1 MNIEPRK
8 MNDYDGLRK
17 VFSGAIEF
25 AYTTIQDEVIKA
37 DTRQEAIECLSVFD
51 CGVLWDECMSFEQKM
66 SALADVYTN
75 RETIELSE
83 AHPELQAAALWLL
96 VDFQTSICPWSSLD
110 YSWFWGNHIEQVL
123 EDDEQVFHVE
133 HEDVTKYLDCLLEEG
148 MEERSGAV

>member
-1 MNIEPRK
+1 MKIEMRK

-17 VFSGAIEF
+17 IFSGAIEF

-37 DTRQEAIECLSVFD
+37 DSQKDAAERLSIYD
-51 CGVLWDECMSFEQKM
+51 CGELWDECMSFEEKL
-66 SALADVYTN
+66 SALADVYIN

-96 VDFQTSICPWSSLD
+96 VEFQTDICPITSLD
-110 YSWFWGNHIEQVL
+110 YGWFWGHHIEHVL
-123 EDDEQVFHVE
+123 DDDDMFHVE
-133 HEDVTKYLDCLLEEG
+133 QESVVLYLDCLLAEG